1 MPVNLSFD
9 NLENAF
15 ASKSNADLNRSYLL
29 FKAIASNSLVSMME
43 PLTAFGLKV
52 GLPVK
57 AILKATIFKHFVGG
71 ENINEC
77 ESTMDK
83 LHKYG
88 VGSILDYSV
97 EGSEDEAFHEATAQ
111 EIIRTIHKAKNNPKI
126 PFTVF
131 KPTGLITFSLLEKVS
146 AGALLTDNEH
156 REWLNCT
163 ERIERV
169 CRTAYENNVKI
180 FMDAEDTWIQKA
192 IDFLAA
198 QMMEKFNKEKVTV
211 YNTIQLYRTDRLE
224 HLKQAYKDACD
235 KNYILGEK
243 LVRGAYMEKERERAA
258 KMNYPDPIQPDKA
271 ASDKAYDEAIR
282 FCVDHID
289 RIAICAG
296 THNENSSYLLA
307 NLMEEKHIDKKH
319 PHIWFSQLLGM
330 SDHISFNL
338 AVAGY
343 NVCKYVPYGPVKSV
357 MPYLFRRAK
366 ENTSVKGQTGRELSL
381 ILKET
386 LWKDSN

>member
-1 MPVNLSFD
+1 MLF
-9 NLENAF
+9 
-15 ASKSNADLNRSYLL
+15 RSC
-29 FKAIASNSLVSMME
+29 E
-43 PLTAFGLKV
+43 E
-52 GLPVK
+52 
-57 AILKATIFKHFVGG
+57 TI
-71 ENINEC
+71 N
-77 ESTMDK
+77 K
-83 LHKYG
+83 LHQYG

-111 EIIRTIHKAKNNPKI
+111 EIIRNIRKARNNPKI

-146 AGALLTDNEH
+146 AGALLTDDEH
-156 REWLNCT
+156 REWLACT

-169 CRTAYENNVKI
+169 CRTAYENNVRI
-180 FMDAEDTWIQKA
+180 FMDAEETWIQKA

-198 QMMEKFNKEKVTV
+198 QMMEKFNKERCIV
-211 YNTIQLYRTDRLE
+211 YNTIQMYRVDRLE
-224 HLKQAYKDACD
+224 HLRNAYKEACE
-235 KNYILGEK
+235 KNYFLGEK
-243 LVRGAYMEKERERAA
+243 IVRGAYMEKERERARQF
-258 KMNYPDPIQPDKA
+258 NYPDPIQPDKVA
-271 ASDKAYDEAIR
+271 ADRDYDESLR

-296 THNENSSYLLA
+296 THNERSSYLLA
-307 NLMEEKHIDKKH
+307 NLMELKGVDKKH
-319 PHIWFSQLLGM
+319 EHIWFSQLLGM

-338 AVAGY
+338 AKAGY

-381 ILKET
+381 ILKE
-386 LWKDSN
+386 KARRKA